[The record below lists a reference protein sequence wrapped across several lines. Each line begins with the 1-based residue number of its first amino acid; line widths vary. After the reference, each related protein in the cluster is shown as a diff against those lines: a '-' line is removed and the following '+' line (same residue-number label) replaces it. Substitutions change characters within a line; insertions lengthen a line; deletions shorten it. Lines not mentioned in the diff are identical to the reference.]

1 MHAGSLRSR
10 LEAQL
15 KLPEPQVYAGTARSL
30 AHACVV
36 CQFALSLVHTPPYIF
51 TTPQPP
57 IPSRTAHGRATSH
70 THSSCS
76 SSINAGTDV
85 TICRQSSVAPSLL
98 PAVTFHAARA
108 SARHLTHLN
117 SPTLHTRART
127 PLTPT
132 PPTAHSCDRRRST
145 HRHTTLSPHDSHNT
159 TAHDAN
165 DRDPRTLHPTLSSDP
180 I

>member
-1 MHAGSLRSR
+1 MQFS
-10 LEAQL
+10 
-15 KLPEPQVYAGTARSL
+15 GTCVCVCLSVCAFVSTHTTPHIYHTPATHPL
-30 AHACVV
+30 AHRTRTCHVT
-36 CQFALSLVHTPPYIF
+36 HT
-51 TTPQPP
+51 QLLQ
-57 IPSRTAHGRATSH
+57 H
-70 THSSCS
+70 

-117 SPTLHTRART
+117 SSTLHTRART

-132 PPTAHSCDRRRST
+132 PPTARSCDRRRST
-145 HRHTTLSPHDSHNT
+145 HRHTTCHTTPLPQHNRP
-159 TAHDAN
+159 HDAN